1 MIRAYD
7 EIYLAKAR
15 TTLAWMFDYAVNG
28 CGINLEIFYGMFL
41 NSDYS
46 KRFCQGDCAVVAGLS
61 GVELAQ
67 RVIWEK
73 TFDKELPQPVFSL
86 DRSPSIGW
94 DFSWHFISGIPI

>member
-1 MIRAYD
+1 MAAEEVD
-7 EIYLAKAR
+7 ERQQGAQ
-15 TTLAWMFDYAVNG
+15 
-28 CGINLEIFYGMFL
+28 GMFL

-73 TFDKELPQPVFSL
+73 TFDKELPQPVF
-86 DRSPSIGW
+86 
-94 DFSWHFISGIPI
+94 